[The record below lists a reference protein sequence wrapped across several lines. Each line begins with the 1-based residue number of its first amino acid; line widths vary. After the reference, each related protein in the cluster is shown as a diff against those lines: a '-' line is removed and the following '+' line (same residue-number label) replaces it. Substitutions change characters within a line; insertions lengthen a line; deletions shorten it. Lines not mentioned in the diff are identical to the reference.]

1 MCGASDN
8 PRSVEPTITKQYR
21 KNVLNKNGHEEP
33 VGIGGWPPISTWI
46 TISEVSNNG
55 GKYGRRR
62 STLNTGC
69 KPRKGGVLSSK
80 ELLPTTLV
88 IV

>member
-1 MCGASDN
+1 MQLGLSYVGVSC
-8 PRSVEPTITKQYR
+8 SV
-21 KNVLNKNGHEEP
+21 
-33 VGIGGWPPISTWI
+33 
-46 TISEVSNNG
+46 ISEVSNNG

-62 STLNTGC
+62 STLNIGC

-80 ELLPTTLV
+80 NFLPTSLV

>member
-1 MCGASDN
+1 MQSGL
-8 PRSVEPTITKQYR
+8 RF
-21 KNVLNKNGHEEP
+21 
-33 VGIGGWPPISTWI
+33 VGVSCLKILK
-46 TISEVSNNG
+46 VSNNG

-69 KPRKGGVLSSK
+69 RPRKGGVLSSK
-80 ELLPTTLV
+80 SLLPTALV

>member
-1 MCGASDN
+1 MPCLEN
-8 PRSVEPTITKQYR
+8 PIKLDPLLVSAFDLCVHYLINGCLFHVVRVEFY
-21 KNVLNKNGHEEP
+21 
-33 VGIGGWPPISTWI
+33 VGVSCSAISK
-46 TISEVSNNG
+46 VSNNG

-69 KPRKGGVLSSK
+69 RPRKGGVLSSK
-80 ELLPTTLV
+80 ALLPTALV